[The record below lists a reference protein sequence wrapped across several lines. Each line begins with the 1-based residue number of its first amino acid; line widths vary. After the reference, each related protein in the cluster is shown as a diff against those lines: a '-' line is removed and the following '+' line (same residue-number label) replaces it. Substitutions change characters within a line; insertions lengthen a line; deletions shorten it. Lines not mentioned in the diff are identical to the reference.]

1 MSQSVFSK
9 VIPNPEDYIGSDRP
23 VRWDGRILVYVE
35 GFDPRRSLRS
45 QLIDDA
51 AWLSSYEK
59 AEDESAR
66 CNLFSQSVQ
75 RADDRRKA
83 LHNMYFELVEL
94 LKSKQDAAAYDF
106 VIKQQ
111 AWPCFA
117 VVATKE
123 ELERELTARYSFGR
137 CEVDFGG
144 IAAGDQML
152 LSIRMIP
159 HEWRKVDDIVE

>member
-1 MSQSVFSK
+1 M
-9 VIPNPEDYIGSDRP
+9 
-23 VRWDGRILVYVE
+23 
-35 GFDPRRSLRS
+35 
-45 QLIDDA
+45 
-51 AWLSSYEK
+51 
-59 AEDESAR
+59 
-66 CNLFSQSVQ
+66 
-75 RADDRRKA
+75 
-83 LHNMYFELVEL
+83 HFELVEL

-144 IAAGDQML
+144 IATGDQML